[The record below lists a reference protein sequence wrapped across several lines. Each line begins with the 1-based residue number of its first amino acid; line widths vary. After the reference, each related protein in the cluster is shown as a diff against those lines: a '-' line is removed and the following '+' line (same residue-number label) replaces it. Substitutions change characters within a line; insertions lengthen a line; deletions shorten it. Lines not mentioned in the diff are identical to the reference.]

1 LAIYVVI
8 IIMIFSLWPRISF
21 AQQMPFVVRDNAILG
36 TFQQLQGE
44 KDKAI
49 VAAFQEA
56 QMQLLESGFKEAKVK
71 HSLFEGIK
79 LHPHPYVTWEAAL
92 DDNADNTINERKH
105 SFSNRVLV
113 GAKTNLRIKNMT
125 TILDINLDHTH
136 FHNRSR
142 SNINGGQANL
152 QNYFNIGRY
161 TFSLSDAL
169 YNTYTASEDWV
180 EDDVFQRYWSNTLS
194 ATLSR
199 DFNRLGF
206 SAGYSRVDYR
216 YEDDYKEASDRSD
229 ETYTFNQYLKIG
241 AKTRFLLDYEHGRT
255 IYRYTLPTLKDYN
268 YDDLS
273 LGITG
278 ILSAKL
284 GGLFQVGHR
293 LADYKEDD
301 DYKRT
306 TFTTQISYMMSMNTD
321 MSLSWEH
328 RIHGP
333 GNKTSSYNEDN
344 IQFSGNRR
352 LSFNPKFRFT
362 YNGGVDYY
370 RYAKWNNFIKHIT
383 KYTWGLGLVYSFRE
397 WVDLSFN
404 YDNYQYKSNAEMSY
418 KNNIF
423 TFKTQAKF

>member
-1 LAIYVVI
+1 
-8 IIMIFSLWPRISF
+8 
-21 AQQMPFVVRDNAILG
+21 MPFLVRDNAILG

-49 VAAFQEA
+49 VAAFQDA
-56 QMQLLESGFKEAKVK
+56 QMQLLESEFKEAKSR

-92 DDNADNTINERKH
+92 DDNRDNTIHERKH

-113 GAKTNLRIKNMT
+113 GAKTNLRTKNVT
-125 TILDINLDHTH
+125 TVLDINLDHTH
-136 FHNRSR
+136 YHNRSR
-142 SNINGGQANL
+142 SNLNGGQVNL

-161 TFSLSDAL
+161 AFSLSDAL
-169 YNTYTASEDWV
+169 YSTYTASEDWV
-180 EDDVFQRYWSNTLS
+180 DEDVFKRYWSNTLS

-216 YEDDYKEASDRSD
+216 YKKQYGTSETVDDHTVYDDDRSD
-229 ETYTFNQYLKIG
+229 ETYKFNQYLKVG
-241 AKTRFLLDYEHGRT
+241 TKTRLLLNYEHGRT
-255 IYRYTLPTLKDYN
+255 IYRYTLPVLKDYN
-268 YDDLS
+268 YDDLG

-278 ILSAKL
+278 VLSPKL
-284 GGLFQVGHR
+284 AGSFQVAHR

-333 GNKTSSYNEDN
+333 GTETNYYNEDN
-344 IQFSGNRR
+344 VQLSGNRR
-352 LSFNPKFRFT
+352 LSFNPKFKFS
-362 YNGGVDYY
+362 YSGGVDHY
-370 RYAKWNNFIKHIT
+370 RYTKWADFTKHIT
-383 KYTWGLGLVYSFRE
+383 KYTWGLGLTYSFRE
-397 WVDLSFN
+397 WIDLSFN
-404 YDNYQYKSNAEMSY
+404 YDNYQYKSNVEMSY